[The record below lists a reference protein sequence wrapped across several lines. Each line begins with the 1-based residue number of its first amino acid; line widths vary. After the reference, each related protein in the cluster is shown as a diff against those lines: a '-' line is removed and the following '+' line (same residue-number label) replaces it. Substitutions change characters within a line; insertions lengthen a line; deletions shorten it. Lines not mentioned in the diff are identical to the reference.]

1 MKPCARCAIG
11 FRSPSAMIR
20 TDWLRTI
27 GNVRNFAG
35 TARCARNLEAEAIRL
50 PPRGAAE
57 R

>member
-1 MKPCARCAIG
+1 
-11 FRSPSAMIR
+11 MIR

-35 TARCARNLEAEAIRL
+35 TARCDRNLAARAIRL
-50 PPRGAAE
+50 PPRGEAG